1 MNNLSVILCTYNEGS
16 NIQQAL
22 EKLINRNEVDEI
34 IIIDDSSTDDTV
46 KIINSFNNNKIK
58 CVVRKKA
65 KGFASA
71 FIYGLFISNGKYI
84 LRFDV
89 DMHDDI
95 DFFLNNFNKNQDF
108 DCVIFSRYINGGGDL
123 RNPVRKISSKLI
135 NILCSLILSKKIKDY
150 TSCIMVFKRSVLKEN
165 FPDNTGYGN
174 FIIEFTYNLILYQ
187 KKYLEIPYIQKK
199 ITELNS
205 KTATNYLIFCKNG
218 FYYLITILKCF
229 LIKLLT

>member
-46 KIINSFNNNKIK
+46 KIISSFNNNKIK

-71 FIYGLFISNGKYI
+71 FIYGLFISNGKNI

-108 DCVIFSRYINGGGDL
+108 DCIIFSRYINGG
-123 RNPVRKISSKLI
+123 
-135 NILCSLILSKKIKDY
+135 
-150 TSCIMVFKRSVLKEN
+150 
-165 FPDNTGYGN
+165 
-174 FIIEFTYNLILYQ
+174 
-187 KKYLEIPYIQKK
+187 
-199 ITELNS
+199 
-205 KTATNYLIFCKNG
+205 
-218 FYYLITILKCF
+218 
-229 LIKLLT
+229 